1 MKSFYNRLISF
12 FKVSYLSAR
21 SASRPRQSACEARVY
36 LDHAGAT
43 MIGARAK
50 RALLTTMEL
59 YGNASA
65 IYQEGIDAKN
75 ALKSAREKIARILS
89 SHSYELYFTG
99 SGTESIAL
107 AINGTVD
114 YFHSIHSKNDHSEG
128 SSDEMLPHII
138 TTSIEHPAVLE
149 TLRALEQKRKVTVT
163 YLPVSA
169 QGLVELKSVREALT
183 STTILV
189 SIMYV
194 NNEIGTIQPI
204 KDIGRMLSLYRKE
217 KEVEDTHTA
226 IIDAQYPYFHVDACQ
241 AANYLSLDVQSL
253 RVDLMTLNSSKVYG
267 PKGVGLLYKR
277 EGVMLLP
284 QILGGGQERG
294 LRSGTESVPLIV
306 SFAEALDEAHD
317 LRTRDGDDNE
327 VNRLIILRTLLYTLL
342 RDTIPSIVFYG
353 SFEKGERVPNNI
365 NCRIPGLSSEEVILR
380 LDAKGFA
387 VSHKSACASE
397 SESGSHVIL
406 ALGENEIAASENI
419 RITMGRSTKEEDV
432 KRLVEEMKEIAEK
445 YKR

>member
-1 MKSFYNRLISF
+1 MKSFYNQLISF
-12 FKVSYLSAR
+12 FNISYLSER
-21 SASRPRQSACEARVY
+21 FASRQRQSAAKGRVY

-50 RALLTTMEL
+50 RALLETMEL

-65 IYQEGIDAKN
+65 IYQEGVHAKN
-75 ALKSAREKIARILS
+75 VLKEARTKIANILS
-89 SHSYELYFTG
+89 CHPYELYFTG

-107 AINGTVD
+107 AINGTID
-114 YFHSIHSKNDHSEG
+114 YFHAIHTKGNVTSKIT
-128 SSDEMLPHII
+128 PHVI

-149 TLRALEQKRKVTVT
+149 TLRELEQSGKVTVT
-163 YLPVSA
+163 YLPVNHK
-169 QGLVELKSVREALT
+169 GLVELKSLREALT
-183 STTILV
+183 PSTILV
-189 SIMYV
+189 SVMYV

-217 KEVEDTHTA
+217 KKGEHTHTA
-226 IIDAQYPYFHVDACQ
+226 IIDARYPYFHVDACQ
-241 AANYLSLDVQSL
+241 AANYCSLDVQSL
-253 RVDLMTLNSSKVYG
+253 RADLMTLNSSKVYG
-267 PKGVGLLYKR
+267 PKGVGLLFKR

-294 LRSGTESVPLIV
+294 LRSGTEATPLIAA
-306 SFAEALDEAHD
+306 FAEALDEAHD
-317 LRTRDGDDNE
+317 LRTRTDGENE
-327 VNRLIILRTLLYTLL
+327 VERLLELRTLLHDLL
-342 RDTIPSIVFYG
+342 KKSIPSIMFYG
-353 SFEKGERVPNNI
+353 SFEKGERIPNNI
-365 NCRIPGLSSEEVILR
+365 NCRISGLSSEEVILR

-406 ALGENEIAASENI
+406 ALGEDEIAASENI
-419 RITMGRSTKEEDV
+419 RITMGRSTKEQDV
-432 KRLVEEMKEIAEK
+432 KRLVEEIKEIAEK